1 MTKTQRPVVTA
12 FIHHKGRVLL
22 AKRHEKC
29 KLFPGQY
36 ELPGG
41 KVDFGETPEQA
52 LEREI
57 MEELAVRVKTGRP
70 FYCFSYESPDGQTHY
85 VETVF
90 IVGLLDPPE
99 KVKMIEHTDLKWASQ
114 NEVQGLDMSDQA
126 QKAAL
131 LGFSFI

>member
-12 FIHHKGRVLL
+12 FIHHQGKVLL

-41 KVDFGETPEQA
+41 KVDFGETPGQA

-57 MEELAVRVKTGRP
+57 MGELAVKVKTGRA
-70 FYCFSYESPDGQTHY
+70 FYCFSYESPDNQTHY

-90 IVGLLDPPE
+90 LVELLDPPE
-99 KVKMIEHTDLKWASQ
+99 KVKMIEHTDIQWASKD
-114 NEVQGLDMSDQA
+114 EVPGFDMSDHA
-126 QKAAL
+126 RKAAH
-131 LGFSFI
+131 LGFELI